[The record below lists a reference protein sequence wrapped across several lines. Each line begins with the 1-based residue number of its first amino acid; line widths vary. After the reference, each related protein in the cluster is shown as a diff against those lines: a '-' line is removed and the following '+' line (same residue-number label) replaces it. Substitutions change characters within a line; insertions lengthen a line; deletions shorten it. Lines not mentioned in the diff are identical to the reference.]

1 MWYVIPTPPFVLGGT
16 ERGSGQ
22 NRDYALRD
30 AAPND
35 LEGFQAA
42 RAYLDFPED
51 SGVDLRRNLVE
62 ILAAI
67 GQQLER
73 GTSVVGLMGSLD
85 EVRDFITSHLLPV
98 PNSFGSLILLSM
110 CACFS
115 RNSPSYEA
123 RQSSLSV
130 SPAQLLEGVV
140 TMLRSMRCAVIFWP

>member
-1 MWYVIPTPPFVLGGT
+1 MLGGT

>member
-1 MWYVIPTPPFVLGGT
+1 VLGGT